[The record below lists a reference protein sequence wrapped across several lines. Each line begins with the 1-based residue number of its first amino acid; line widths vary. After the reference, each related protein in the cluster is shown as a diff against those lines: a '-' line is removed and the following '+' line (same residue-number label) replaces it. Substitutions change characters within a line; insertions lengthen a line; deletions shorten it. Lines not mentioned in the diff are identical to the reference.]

1 MKKSAVPRKLSSAS
15 TQNFRQRIP
24 PSTETNGFFQ
34 NSLMLSLIKDG
45 TNPGHNSEIRF
56 AKDMM
61 TRLLILSCMTFWA
74 GEMLS
79 AEPALA
85 PHLSIPFKDTGKG
98 YHERLPWAVSYL
110 PKIDWSKKFGELE
123 DHRRKSFQKGV
134 DELAQF
140 QLFQKQRIQ
149 RVRNTNQRVEALIR
163 TVNRKVPEWA
173 FKN

>member
-1 MKKSAVPRKLSSAS
+1 
-15 TQNFRQRIP
+15 
-24 PSTETNGFFQ
+24 
-34 NSLMLSLIKDG
+34 
-45 TNPGHNSEIRF
+45 
-56 AKDMM
+56 MM
-61 TRLLILSCMTFWA
+61 TRLLILSFMTFWA
-74 GEMLS
+74 CGMLS

-98 YHERLPWAVSYL
+98 YHDRLPWAVSYL
-110 PKIDWSKKFGELE
+110 PKFDWSKKFGELE

>member
-15 TQNFRQRIP
+15 PQNFRQRIP
-24 PSTETNGFFQ
+24 SPETNGFFQ
-34 NSLMLSLIKDG
+34 NSLMLSLTQNR
-45 TNPGHNSEIRF
+45 TNHGHNSNIRF

-61 TRLLILSCMTFWA
+61 TRLLILSCMTFWP
-74 GEMLS
+74 GGMLS

-98 YHERLPWAVSYL
+98 YHDRLPWAVSYL
-110 PKIDWSKKFGELE
+110 PKFDWSKKIGELE

-140 QLFQKQRIQ
+140 QLFQKQ
-149 RVRNTNQRVEALIR
+149 LIDDL
-163 TVNRKVPEWA
+163 N
-173 FKN
+173 

>member
-1 MKKSAVPRKLSSAS
+1 MKKRAVPRKLSSAS
-15 TQNFRQRIP
+15 PQNFRQRIP
-24 PSTETNGFFQ
+24 SPETNGFFQ
-34 NSLMLSLIKDG
+34 NSLMLSLIPDG
-45 TNPGHNSEIRF
+45 TNPGHNSKIRF
-56 AKDMM
+56 AKNMM

-74 GEMLS
+74 GGMLS

-98 YHERLPWAVSYL
+98 YHDRLPWAVSYL
-110 PKIDWSKKFGELE
+110 PKFDWSKKFGELE

-163 TVNRKVPEWA
+163 TINRKVPEWA
-173 FKN
+173 IKN